1 MDKSQKHIQTF
12 ISNVKDTGL
21 NVEAKVGVGAG
32 ALAGSAPVPPSAKP
46 SVNVSITAPLVN
58 VEGSADRRTAELA
71 SRQVLDQLKSV
82 IVEATSSNA
91 PASMKRIRTQSMV
104 T

>member
-1 MDKSQKHIQTF
+1 MGKSQEHIKNF
-12 ISNVKDTGL
+12 IANVRDTGL

-32 ALAGSAPVPPSAKP
+32 GFAGAPVPLPAKP
-46 SVNVSITAPLVN
+46 SVNVTITAPLVS

-71 SRQVLDQLKSV
+71 ADMMKEQLRSV

-91 PASMKRIRTQSMV
+91 PASMKRIRTQSRV
-104 T
+104 Y